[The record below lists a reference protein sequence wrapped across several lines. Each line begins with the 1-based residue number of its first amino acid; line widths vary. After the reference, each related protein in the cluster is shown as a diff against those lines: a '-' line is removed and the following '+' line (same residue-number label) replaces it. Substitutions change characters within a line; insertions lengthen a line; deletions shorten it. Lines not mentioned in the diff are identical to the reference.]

1 MIAWTNYYRPHR
13 FADLQ
18 LTSVREQM
26 LQLQAGVNFPQV
38 MLFAGPKGT
47 GKTSTARILAATL
60 NTPANKALIQ
70 QCYLHPSG
78 QKPATG
84 LADPELDQPGIMDI
98 LQGNSYAVVEIDAA
112 SHRGID
118 DVRALQEQV
127 YVPPPLS
134 QVLVYILDE
143 VHMFTAEAFNALL
156 KVLEEPPAYAFFILA
171 TTELHKIPAT
181 VVSRCLVVNYRRAS
195 EDELVANFERILTEQ
210 KLTAD
215 ARALR
220 QIASLADGSFRDGV
234 KLLQNVAQS
243 GEISVAQV
251 EKLLVGGLDQQIETL
266 VTITLNKDEQALVDY
281 FANLRALNLDES
293 FFLKTLLT
301 FLYDQL
307 IANIKK
313 TGPTKL
319 NYKQTE
325 FLLKKLIRVTPNT
338 IVPYLELELTL
349 LEIFSQAKKK

>member
-127 YVPPPLS
+127 YVPPP
-134 QVLVYILDE
+134 
-143 VHMFTAEAFNALL
+143 
-156 KVLEEPPAYAFFILA
+156 
-171 TTELHKIPAT
+171 
-181 VVSRCLVVNYRRAS
+181 
-195 EDELVANFERILTEQ
+195 
-210 KLTAD
+210 
-215 ARALR
+215 
-220 QIASLADGSFRDGV
+220 
-234 KLLQNVAQS
+234 
-243 GEISVAQV
+243 
-251 EKLLVGGLDQQIETL
+251 
-266 VTITLNKDEQALVDY
+266 
-281 FANLRALNLDES
+281 
-293 FFLKTLLT
+293 
-301 FLYDQL
+301 
-307 IANIKK
+307 
-313 TGPTKL
+313 
-319 NYKQTE
+319 
-325 FLLKKLIRVTPNT
+325 
-338 IVPYLELELTL
+338 
-349 LEIFSQAKKK
+349 